1 MQQTKR
7 SLIALRVSD
16 HNRNI
21 WIDQESDCKRIDQSV
36 VNKMKRSKSIDLFR
50 DKALWIIIIIAI
62 IFGVLPFPSKAQCP
76 IGTTMSFEK
85 IASVTIRGVPFVPLY
100 NGQPDIPVTAECNNR
115 CRAGAKCRS
124 FLLSYDKHQCF
135 GFDYE
140 SLNRGISIVSTTDK
154 TSYFEKICLSTA
166 PCEKAW
172 TFERVMGKELNGF
185 DNRVLSG
192 VASRLRCQELCL
204 KERSFVC
211 RSGEYDYALQLCRLS
226 SEDRRSQ
233 PSSFQTAASSS
244 VDYFENQCAAN
255 QQAALQNQQQQQQQ
269 QQNGQGQSTAISS
282 SPMSVGCDF
291 ERYENLDIRRA
302 DLIRTAFSI
311 DQCRSLCEATRAF
324 VCRSFTYASATSQC
338 WLNSDDILA
347 VANGLN
353 GLESHAGATYF
364 QRGHCLDL
372 QLFCGHDSMTVSL
385 NTLNPFNGRLYA
397 KENPIDCESMG
408 RSETSTLLTMPFNS
422 RSGCGVREE
431 DGKYT
436 SMVVI
441 QHHPLIQRKGDRM
454 VHVAC
459 HFETTNRT
467 ISNTY
472 SVLVEMPPVAET
484 SIVNATAPSPNI
496 RLRIT
501 DKEGKDITGARLGDE
516 LYLRIEMDDDEVFG
530 IFARELIAKSGNNK
544 NESIMLIDSDGCPTD
559 PNIFP
564 SLERSPNS
572 KGLISKFDAF
582 KFADDVVVRFQV
594 NVQFCLQE
602 CLPVNC
608 DNSRHVDSDL
618 LKNSQSWG
626 RRRRRRSLPTVMDD
640 GKFRTNNTELHREII
655 VESVS
660 RQSMKNKENS
670 ERLKSSDRERHHQE
684 DGDEEREHQTPMYCA
699 SKISVIIGFITMF
712 MIQITFIGSIMA
724 CCTIYNRS
732 LVKSK
737 LTSTDH
743 HHHQHQ
749 HHRHQH
755 QHHRMFDN
763 LRRSKFANIIET
775 LPKSKNRKMSFE
787 NDSNSIDSSASLS
800 TASGP
805 TTMIV
810 KQNPL
815 HCNALATESCNQQN
829 LWTHINHIE

>member
-1 MQQTKR
+1 MQIFEKTKQKPMTLPAVSAVIVEKMDR
-7 SLIALRVSD
+7 NFIKLNSVDDHQHRQRFRRSSSLSLFRNGYHYHNHSHHHYYPYYWPSLI
-16 HNRNI
+16 
-21 WIDQESDCKRIDQSV
+21 K
-36 VNKMKRSKSIDLFR
+36 FT
-50 DKALWIIIIIAI
+50 IIILLFISTTTM
-62 IFGVLPFPSKAQCP
+62 VNAQCP

-85 IASVTIRGVPFVPLY
+85 IASVTIRGIPFVPLY

-115 CRAGAKCRS
+115 CRAGVKCRS

-140 SLNRGISIVSTTDK
+140 SLNRGLSIVSTTEK

-185 DNRVLSG
+185 DNRILSG

-211 RSGEYDYALQLCRLS
+211 RSGEYDYALQQCRLS

-233 PSSFQTAASSS
+233 PSSFQHAISSS
-244 VDYFENQCAAN
+244 VDYFENQCSA
-255 QQAALQNQQQQQQQ
+255 NQQQQQTGQQSGQQ
-269 QQNGQGQSTAISS
+269 QQKNGMTTTTTTAVSNV
-282 SPMSVGCDF
+282 PMTVGCDF
-291 ERYENLDIRRA
+291 ERYENLDIKRA
-302 DLIRTAFSI
+302 DLIRTAFSA

-324 VCRSFTYASATSQC
+324 VCRSYTYASATSQC

-347 VANGLN
+347 VSSGLN
-353 GLESHAGATYF
+353 GLESHAGATYY

-372 QLFCGHDSMTVSL
+372 QLFCGSDSMTVAL
-385 NTLNPFNGRLYA
+385 NTLNPFNGRLYS
-397 KENPIDCESMG
+397 KEDPINCESIG
-408 RSETSTLLTMPFNS
+408 RSETSTMLMLPFNS

-459 HFETTNRT
+459 HFEATNRT

-501 DKEGKDITGARLGDE
+501 DKNGKDITGARLGDE
-516 LYLRIEMDDDEVFG
+516 LFLRIEMDDDEIFG
-530 IFARELIAKSGNNK
+530 IFARELIAKSGANQ

-564 SLERSPNS
+564 VLEKIPNS
-572 KGLISKFDAF
+572 KGLQGKFDAF

-608 DNSRHVDSDL
+608 DHSRHVDSEL
-618 LKNSQSWG
+618 LKNVQSWG
-626 RRRRRRSLPTVMDD
+626 RRRRRRSITADD
-640 GKFRTNNTELHREII
+640 KKFLTNNTELHREII
-655 VESVS
+655 VESIS
-660 RQSMKNKENS
+660 RLNDNDVNQ
-670 ERLKSSDRERHHQE
+670 QE
-684 DGDEEREHQTPMYCA
+684 KLLAEQQQQQMYCA
-699 SKISVIIGFITMF
+699 TKTTMIIGIITLF
-712 MIQITFIGSIMA
+712 MLQVTIIGSILA
-724 CCTIYNRS
+724 CCLIYRRIPSSSLTSSTYNVNHQQRQQHYNRRTG
-732 LVKSK
+732 LAHLFNGIHVADILPGGGGGK
-737 LTSTDH
+737 
-743 HHHQHQ
+743 HQ
-749 HHRHQH
+749 
-755 QHHRMFDN
+755 F
-763 LRRSKFANIIET
+763 
-775 LPKSKNRKMSFE
+775 KNEPFE
-787 NDSNSIDSSASLS
+787 NDDCNSMSSRLS
-800 TASGP
+800 S
-805 TTMIV
+805 TTSSS
-810 KQNPL
+810 
-815 HCNALATESCNQQN
+815 T
-829 LWTHINHIE
+829 